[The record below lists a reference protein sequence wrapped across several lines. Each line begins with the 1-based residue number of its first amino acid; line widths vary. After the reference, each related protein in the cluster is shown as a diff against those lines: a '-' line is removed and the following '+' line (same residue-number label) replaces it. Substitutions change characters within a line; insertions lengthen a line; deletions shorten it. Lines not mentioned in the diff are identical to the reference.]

1 MNLLET
7 DVELIFQMLTASGA
21 EVYYVGG
28 CIRDKLIGRDPHDI
42 DLCVSFT
49 PEKVEA
55 VLCRNGVKVF
65 KTGVKNGTITA
76 VINESKIEITTFRK
90 DGEYEDSR
98 HPQSVKFISSIDSDL
113 ARRDFTVNAMAY
125 NKRTGLID
133 LFNGKKDIQSKV
145 IRTVGEPQK
154 RFKEDALR
162 IMRALRFSSE
172 LTFEIEP
179 ITKEALFSNSNLL
192 KYISGERIFSE
203 LKLLLAGD
211 NVLNVLLQYGSVL
224 TDVIPEI
231 RECMGCEQHTPWHIY
246 DVWQHTVYSVDNI
259 ENDEILRLTM
269 LLHDIGKPFVKTTD
283 SAGIDHFKTHA
294 AKSADL
300 AYKILKRLRADNK
313 TVHTVCNLIKHHQD
327 IEKVNKIDIAG
338 MIVEYGAPFVN
349 DLFKVRIA
357 DLRAHNLKKVST
369 ELDAIIQKY
378 NCFLDLLKKDVPC
391 SIADLDINGNDL
403 KELGFSGSEIGATLK
418 QLLYDVIRGKVANK
432 YERLKFYVS
441 SQIL

>member
-1 MNLLET
+1 MYLLEK
-7 DVELIFQMLTASGA
+7 DAELIFQMLTASGA

-28 CIRDKLIGRDPHDI
+28 CIRDKLIGRDLHDI

-49 PEKVEA
+49 PEKVET
-55 VLCRNGVKVF
+55 VLCSNGVKLF

-76 VINESKIEITTFRK
+76 VLNESKIEITTFRK

-98 HPQSVKFISSIDSDL
+98 HPQSVQFISSIDSDL

-125 NKRTGLID
+125 SKETGLID
-133 LFNGKKDIQSKV
+133 LFNGEKDIQSKV
-145 IRTVGEPQK
+145 IRTVGEPKK

-172 LTFEIEP
+172 LSFDIEP
-179 ITKEALFSNSNLL
+179 ITKDALFSNSNLL
-192 KYISGERIFSE
+192 KYISGERILSE
-203 LKLLLAGD
+203 LKLLLAGE

-224 TDVIPEI
+224 AEVIPEI
-231 RECMGCEQHTPWHIY
+231 RECMVCEQHSPWHIY
-246 DVWQHTVYSVDNI
+246 DVWQHTAYSVNNI

-294 AKSADL
+294 DKSAEL
-300 AYKILKRLRADNK
+300 AYKILKRLKADNK
-313 TVHTVCNLIKHHQD
+313 TVHAVCNLIKHHQD
-327 IEKVNKIDIAG
+327 MVNVNKVDVVG

-349 DLFKVRIA
+349 DLFKVRVA
-357 DLRAHNLKKVST
+357 DLKAHNPQKVGK

-378 NCFLDLLKKDVPC
+378 NYFLELLKTGVPC
-391 SIADLDINGNDL
+391 SIADLDIDGNDL
-403 KELGFSGSEIGATLK
+403 KALGFSGSEIGTTLK
-418 QLLYDVIRGKVANK
+418 QLLYDSIRGKVENK
-432 YERLKFYVS
+432 YECLKIYINS
-441 SQIL
+441 RNL